1 MMFNT
6 KKILLLLIIFMP
18 FINVNA
24 SDGRTMNDKLT
35 CYNYEERIVF
45 MLDLKKDNEKL
56 NNMSLEVVKRTEN
69 SIEFIGPD
77 LLVKFD
83 SLNFVLN
90 VIPTRASEALTM
102 ECTLN

>member
-1 MMFNT
+1 MFNT
-6 KKILLLLIIFMP
+6 KKILVLLFMFSP
-18 FINVNA
+18 FVNANA
-24 SDGRTMNDKLT
+24 SDGRTMTDKLT
-35 CYNYEERIVF
+35 CFNYDERIVF

-56 NNMSLEVVKRTEN
+56 NNMSLAVVKRTKN
-69 SIEFIGPD
+69 SIELVAPD

-102 ECTLN
+102 ECTIN

>member
-1 MMFNT
+1 
-6 KKILLLLIIFMP
+6 
-18 FINVNA
+18 
-24 SDGRTMNDKLT
+24 
-35 CYNYEERIVF
+35 
-45 MLDLKKDNEKL
+45 
-56 NNMSLEVVKRTEN
+56 MSLEVVKRTEN
-69 SIEFIGPD
+69 SIEFVGPD

>member
-1 MMFNT
+1 MLHLRE
-6 KKILLLLIIFMP
+6 ILLSLIIIIP
-18 FINVNA
+18 SIA
-24 SDGRTMNDKLT
+24 AHAADGRTMTDKLT

-45 MLDLKKDNEKL
+45 ILDLKKDNEKL

-69 SIEFIGPD
+69 SIEFVGPD

>member
-69 SIEFIGPD
+69 SIEFVGPD

-83 SLNFVLN
+83 SLNFVLS